1 MRRARRVPLVSPI
14 LWAFLCALVIRVAL
28 PAGIMVSAE
37 GGQRPVVV
45 LCSGAGVFEAVLDGD
60 GKPTPVH
67 HHGNAAHDHGAC
79 PFAGGH
85 AYVPPA
91 EPAPP
96 PHEALAWQDQTVVPP
111 PAMAGALRLRAPP
124 PPSHAPPSFSA

>member
-1 MRRARRVPLVSPI
+1 MRSVRRVPLFSPI
-14 LWAFLCALVIRVAL
+14 LWAFLCALMIRVAL

-37 GGQRPVVV
+37 GGQGPVVR
-45 LCSGAGVFEAVLDGD
+45 LCSGAGVYEAVLDAA

-67 HHGNAAHDHGAC
+67 HDGSAAHEHGAC

-91 EPAPP
+91 DPAPP
-96 PHEALAWQDQTVVPP
+96 EPAAFAWRDQTVAPP
-111 PAMAGALRLRAPP
+111 PARVGALRLRAPP
-124 PPSHAPPSFSA
+124 PPSHAPPFVSA